1 MTAMIGDRSPGPGL
15 AQHDP
20 QAATATLPPLLD
32 GSILGVHLVCVVA
45 ALLLEAIAS
54 DAPGNPDAATS
65 VLERALDLAERDR
78 MLVPFLVPPA
88 PPLFEGHAEYR
99 TAPATVISEVVDLL
113 ARVNRPAVLTGEPA
127 SAGEALTRGETR
139 VLRYLPTNLS
149 ARKIADEL
157 YLSVN
162 TVKTHQCNLYEKLGA
177 RSRHEAV
184 ERARARG
191 LLAASS
197 RRH

>member
-1 MTAMIGDRSPGPGL
+1 MTAMIHDRSPGTGL

-20 QAATATLPPLLD
+20 QATATLLHLLD
-32 GSILGVHLVCVVA
+32 GSIGGVHLVCIVA
-45 ALLLEAIAS
+45 ALLPEAIAR
-54 DAPGNPDAATS
+54 DTLGNPDTASS
-65 VLERALDLAERDR
+65 VLDRALDPAARDR
-78 MLVPFLVPPA
+78 MLVPFLIDPA
-88 PPLFEGHAEYR
+88 PPLPGRHAEYR
-99 TAPATVISEVVDLL
+99 TAPATLISEVVDLL
-113 ARVNRPAVLTGEPA
+113 ARVGGPAPPAGEPA
-127 SAGEALTRGETR
+127 SACEALTRGEAR

-162 TVKTHQCNLYEKLGA
+162 TVKTHQRHLYQKLGA